1 MLPEDCL
8 ANILDVPPSCS
19 ARQTE
24 ISKHT
29 EQGCFAGIYVTTKEN
44 FFFLFKNNS
53 YTLLYFIYI
62 FFWGGGTY
70 TMSGQCG
77 SQFSP
82 VSPVEW
88 VLGIELGS
96 LGTLPAEPSSQPQ
109 PHPPFLQIS
118 LNMLFLVKFF

>member
-62 FFWGGGTY
+62 FFWGGAHIPCQDSVGVSSLLSLLL
-70 TMSGQCG
+70 SGSWG
-77 SQFSP
+77 SNS
-82 VSPVEW
+82 
-88 VLGIELGS
+88 G
-96 LGTLPAEPSSQPQ
+96 
-109 PHPPFLQIS
+109 H
-118 LNMLFLVKFF
+118 